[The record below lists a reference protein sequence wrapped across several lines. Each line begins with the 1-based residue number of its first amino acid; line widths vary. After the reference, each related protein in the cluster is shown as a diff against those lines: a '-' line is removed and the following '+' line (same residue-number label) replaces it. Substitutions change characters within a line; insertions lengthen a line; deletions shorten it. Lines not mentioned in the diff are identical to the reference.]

1 MQHTR
6 TLAAAL
12 LFMLL
17 IAAPAWAGPP
27 LICHAHDI
35 GSARSLP
42 WLTTASWNG
51 ADSAYDVSHL
61 TDDTLA
67 LLTPSAPVAVRME
80 TMRRAAIY
88 ASRRSGLSDELTIR
102 LLGRALDAQAEQRAD
117 PSAWFDAGYFVE
129 TVRDGA
135 RIYPALHAPNLDGL
149 SWMRI
154 AGRTGGS
161 DMQPAIAMV
170 ERARSGRL

>member
-12 LFMLL
+12 LFTLL

-27 LICHAHDI
+27 LICHANDI

-42 WLTTASWNG
+42 WLATAGWNG
-51 ADSAYDVSHL
+51 ADPAYDVSHL
-61 TDDTLA
+61 SDDTLA
-67 LLTPSAPVAVRME
+67 LLTPGAPLQVRME
-80 TMRRAAIY
+80 TIRRAAIY

-102 LLGRALDAQAEQRAD
+102 LLGRALDAQTAERAD

-135 RIYPALHAPNLDGL
+135 RIYPALHAQDLDGL
-149 SWMRI
+149 SWIRI
-154 AGRTGGS
+154 AARMGGS

-170 ERARSGRL
+170 ERARSGRF